1 MQVSD
6 MKTIRANSDSMHTVR
21 SVSLIRLERKYTHF
35 LCTLKKGK
43 QTKEIDKPG
52 AAENHTRSSQ
62 IPLIQRGTPGSNST
76 RAGIGLQRGS

>member
-35 LCTLKKGK
+35 FMHAQKGK
-43 QTKEIDKPG
+43 TDKG
-52 AAENHTRSSQ
+52 NRQAWH
-62 IPLIQRGTPGSNST
+62 G
-76 RAGIGLQRGS
+76 